1 MENEKFIPDEK
12 WERKVLETFAE
23 DYAPDQL
30 LDISMDCA
38 IHLAAVLA
46 NARRCVQDPGEDD
59 DEKAVAVAEAMEK
72 VGKMAVLLDALQL
85 RFGDTTE
92 AEIEFLKAV
101 ESCFE

>member
-1 MENEKFIPDEK
+1 MENKEFIPDEK

-23 DYAPDQL
+23 GAAPEEL
-30 LDISMDCA
+30 LDICEGCA
-38 IHLAAVLA
+38 ISLAALLA
-46 NARRCVQDPGEDD
+46 NARRCVQDPEEDD